1 MTLHPLTLTTCLLDA
16 NQEQCIPDTE
26 ETNTIEAQWTATGE
40 PQIVYSFEEKSKTV
54 SEDQKVSIK
63 TSSEYAL
70 VDATATRS
78 VDNLEF
84 GETSLANIASSDSL
98 YFERSIRSKTAIII
112 AAGVK
117 TKREIIFLSSF
128 LPYNFMFEFFVSTFF
143 KSFISPTRL
152 SFKKDLLKYWQV

>member
-1 MTLHPLTLTTCLLDA
+1 LTLTTCLLDA

-54 SEDQKVSIK
+54 YEDQKVSIK
-63 TSSEYAL
+63 TGSEYAL

-78 VDNLEF
+78 VDNLEL

-98 YFERSIRSKTAIII
+98 YFEKVNPKQNSNNHCGWRQN
-112 AAGVK
+112 K
-117 TKREIIFLSSF
+117 TK
-128 LPYNFMFEFFVSTFF
+128 Y
-143 KSFISPTRL
+143 
-152 SFKKDLLKYWQV
+152 